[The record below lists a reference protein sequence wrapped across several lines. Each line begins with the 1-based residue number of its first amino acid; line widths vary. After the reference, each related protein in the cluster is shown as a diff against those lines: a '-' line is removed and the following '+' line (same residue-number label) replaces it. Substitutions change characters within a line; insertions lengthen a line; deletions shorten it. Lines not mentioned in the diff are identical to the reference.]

1 MAYNFSVEQKPAYVH
16 AKVSGDLTR
25 PNARQFLV
33 DAYQA
38 CIDRN
43 VSSLLLEV
51 AFTGGLGLGLGE
63 ICSVINERS
72 LDGSNLER
80 IAYVD
85 TNPDLPRDMAEFAEL
100 VAQNRGVKVRLFGT
114 LSEAEQWLQRSV
126 QPTRA
131 SRNIE
136 SRLK

>member
-1 MAYNFSVEQKPAYVH
+1 MEYNFSVEQKPAYVH
-16 AKVSGDLTR
+16 ATVSGDLSR

-51 AFTGGLGLGLGE
+51 AFTGGLSLGE
-63 ICSVINERS
+63 VCSVIRERS

-85 TNPDLPRDMAEFAEL
+85 TNPDFQRDMAEFAEL
-100 VAQNRGVKVRLFGT
+100 VAQNRDVNVRLFRT
-114 LSEAEQWLQRSV
+114 LSEAEQWLQS
-126 QPTRA
+126 
-131 SRNIE
+131 SR
-136 SRLK
+136 

>member
-1 MAYNFSVEQKPAYVH
+1 MAYNFSVEQKPDYVH

-43 VSSLLLEV
+43 VSSLLLEM
-51 AFTGGLGLGLGE
+51 AFTGGLSLGE
-63 ICSVINERS
+63 VCSVINERS

-100 VAQNRGVKVRLFGT
+100 VALNRGVNVRLFST
-114 LSEAEQWLQRSV
+114 LSEAEQWLQSSI
-126 QPTRA
+126 QPTPA

-136 SRLK
+136 ARLK

>member
-43 VSSLLLEV
+43 VPSLLLEV
-51 AFTGGLGLGLGE
+51 AFTGDLGLGE
-63 ICSVINERS
+63 VCSVINERS
-72 LDGSNLER
+72 PDGSNLER

-85 TNPDLPRDMAEFAEL
+85 TNPDLQRDTAEFAEM
-100 VAQNRGVKVRLFGT
+100 VAQNRDVNVRLFRT
-114 LSEAEQWLQRSV
+114 LSEAEQWLQS
-126 QPTRA
+126 
-131 SRNIE
+131 SR
-136 SRLK
+136 